1 MNNNKSDD
9 FELSFEDIKKEAN
22 ETLDKF
28 ELMVEEQIKRVSR
41 FDRRNI
47 NQLFKMILDDCQD
60 LSELEEY
67 TQILLDRIQNNIY
80 LKEKLAYQRTLTKK
94 DIIDENIIKIYLI
107 YNVMLGTVWVTSSDM
122 LAFIR
127 NFLIS
132 FLIGASTFGVNL
144 KYFTSDYRKEQI
156 DRAILE
162 LDKSIEINRYDVST
176 FNKFRQMYIKELTF
190 EVKRLFELVKDRND
204 NYAKIEKFLSDVK
217 IDFLLDDN
225 SIKRKIRK
233 K

>member
-28 ELMVEEQIKRVSR
+28 ELTVEEQIKRVSR

-132 FLIGASTFGVNL
+132 FLIGASTFGVSL

-217 IDFLLDDN
+217 IDFLLNDN
-225 SIKRKIRK
+225 KIKRKIRK